1 MRLPGAGG
9 RGGVPGTG
17 GGCLAPGRVPGT
29 GAWHRWPAEGV
40 PGTAGQRLA
49 WPARLGHDARPMAPD
64 VRAFPWHALPR
75 VNARDGELVAAL
87 AAWTGASGRAVAA
100 VPGIGELRLT
110 LGRAQRLAGPAL
122 ASRLADPTAAVI
134 AVRAGAAV
142 AHVVA
147 PGELV
152 RSLGQRLLGGPDEL
166 AASRAT
172 TPAER
177 GALLYAAAAVA
188 AVLAPRAQVEPASLA
203 AVGVAEATVIE
214 ITVGG
219 AAIAQ
224 LALVV
229 PPAVTVVRRWR
240 GLDALVA
247 QRGPWLDEPDLQVTA
262 VIATVGLTTTEIAG
276 LRRRDVIVVD
286 RVGSPGSVQLR
297 TARGWIPAH
306 LASNRTGLTVNG
318 AYERGTFVQETLGD
332 DATIEVQVVAGAVTL
347 SARRLLEL
355 APGQVLSLGA
365 PLGGPVELRLGRRV
379 IGRGELVD
387 VDGELGVRLVA
398 IDEPLVP
405 PS

>member
-1 MRLPGAGG
+1 
-9 RGGVPGTG
+9 
-17 GGCLAPGRVPGT
+17 
-29 GAWHRWPAEGV
+29 
-40 PGTAGQRLA
+40 
-49 WPARLGHDARPMAPD
+49 MAPD

-75 VNARDGELVAAL
+75 VSARDGELAAAL

-110 LGRAQRLAGPAL
+110 LGRAQRLAGAAL
-122 ASRLADPTAAVI
+122 ASRLADPTAVVI
-134 AVRAGAAV
+134 AVRAGAAA

-166 AASRAT
+166 AAPRAT

-177 GALLYAAAAVA
+177 GAFLYAAAAVA
-188 AVLAPRAQVEPASLA
+188 ATLAPRAQVEPASRA
-203 AVGVAEATVIE
+203 ALSSDEATVIE
-214 ITVGG
+214 VAVGG

-229 PPAVTVVRRWR
+229 PPATAVARRWR
-240 GLDALVA
+240 ALDTLLA
-247 QRGPWLDEPDLQVTA
+247 QRGPWLDEASLELTA
-262 VIATVGLTTTEIAG
+262 VIATAGLTAAEIAG

-286 RVGSPGSVQLR
+286 RVGTPGSVQLR
-297 TARGWIPAH
+297 TARGWIPAR
-306 LASNRTGLTVNG
+306 LASNQSGLTVNG

-355 APGQVLSLGA
+355 APGQVLSLGS